1 MSDMNQMTSKA
12 TDIAIALLCKL
23 QNQQDSDGK
32 PAGFSDEDMEA
43 REAEFPGARPY
54 RQTRYERRTDTRTAD
69 FKRLLVACTKL
80 IVNEA

>member
-1 MSDMNQMTSKA
+1 MSDMKLMTRDA
-12 TDIAIALLCKL
+12 TGIAISILAKL
-23 QNQQDSDGK
+23 QDMQENNSE

-54 RQTRYERRTDTRTAD
+54 RETRYERRTDTRTAD
-69 FKRLLVACTKL
+69 LKRLLVATTKL